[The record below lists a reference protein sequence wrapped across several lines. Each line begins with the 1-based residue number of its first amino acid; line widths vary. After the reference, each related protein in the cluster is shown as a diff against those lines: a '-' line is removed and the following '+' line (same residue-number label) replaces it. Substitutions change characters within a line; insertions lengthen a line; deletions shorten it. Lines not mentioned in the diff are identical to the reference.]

1 MPDRIHSSDTQLF
14 INSVSIPAITSL
26 SVDTTKKVTD
36 IRRLGT
42 INVAERVLA
51 SNQSTSIDVAMNL
64 ATGATGVD
72 PFYQF
77 QQQGA
82 GFLSTGKFRFD
93 IKDTVGV
100 TTVQEASLTSYSIRG
115 SVGSIVEGSA
125 SYEGNGASFTSAGAI
140 TANDQRE
147 DRFIDGF
154 FAPHN
159 IEITT
164 VTDGKEGMSSDAL
177 NIQDF
182 DLSIGIARTPVK
194 RLGELNPSFRYPEI
208 PSAGSLT
215 FNIIKNAVTGIDISK
230 LVCDTGVIKIDL
242 KDNAD
247 NSVFDFTTSGCCLES
262 VEESNTLDD
271 NTTVSFSYY
280 FPIIQ

>member
-14 INSVSIPAITSL
+14 IDTESIPAVTSL

-42 INVAERVLA
+42 IHVTERVLT
-51 SNQSTSIDVAMNL
+51 SNQSTSINVAMNL
-64 ATGATGVD
+64 TTGATGVD

-82 GFLSTGKFRFD
+82 GFLSTGKFKFD

-100 TTVQEASLTSYSIRG
+100 TTVEEASLTSYSIRG

-125 SYEGNGASFTSAGAI
+125 TYEGNGASFTSAGAI
-140 TANDQRE
+140 TSADQRE
-147 DRFIDGF
+147 DDFIDGF
-154 FAPHN
+154 FSPKN
-159 IEITT
+159 IAVTT
-164 VTDGKEGMSSDAL
+164 VTDGQEGMSSAAL

-182 DLSIGIARTPVK
+182 DLSIGIGRKSVK
-194 RLGELNPSFRYPEI
+194 RLGEMNPSFRYPEL
-208 PSAGSLT
+208 PSAGSIS

-230 LVCDTGVIKIDL
+230 LVCDTGIIKIDL
-242 KDNAD
+242 KDDAN
-247 NSVFDFTTSGCCLES
+247 NSMFDFTTSGCCLES